1 VILPTCIPKL
11 DTLLS
16 GGVPGGRSLLYLI
29 QPGIDGSVFGLQ
41 TAVKN
46 IENGMQGVF
55 VVSTTHPSK
64 VQEYVEG
71 FGWDFDVIKDRLNII
86 DLHSGLTKAPS
97 DAKHVVDD
105 PEDLESIDATM
116 TKAID
121 DSTGALL
128 FFESL
133 STIMDLCG
141 EERSLE
147 FVHRWLK
154 QARLNDCVVI
164 ANFTAWP
171 YAEDTVAR
179 IRDKIFNAVVRVG
192 GVGERV
198 MFGQYYGVLRA
209 DWLDSQNERT
219 LLFKVSRPG
228 GVKVYIPKLLVT
240 GPFNAGKSTFVH
252 ALSNASVSVDRLGTT
267 VALDFGHIDHKEF
280 SADIFGT
287 PGQERFDPI
296 LKLLGGQALGVFLV
310 VDSTDPGGFSRAKQM
325 LESTKT
331 YDLPFVVVANKQDR
345 ADAIS
350 VDEIRKQMTIPEE
363 IPIIPVAA
371 KEGEGVYL
379 AFETLVDSIIQV

>member
-1 VILPTCIPKL
+1 
-11 DTLLS
+11 
-16 GGVPGGRSLLYLI
+16 
-29 QPGIDGSVFGLQ
+29 
-41 TAVKN
+41 
-46 IENGMQGVF
+46 
-55 VVSTTHPSK
+55 
-64 VQEYVEG
+64 
-71 FGWDFDVIKDRLNII
+71 
-86 DLHSGLTKAPS
+86 
-97 DAKHVVDD
+97 
-105 PEDLESIDATM
+105 
-116 TKAID
+116 
-121 DSTGALL
+121 
-128 FFESL
+128 
-133 STIMDLCG
+133 
-141 EERSLE
+141 
-147 FVHRWLK
+147 
-154 QARLNDCVVI
+154 
-164 ANFTAWP
+164 
-171 YAEDTVAR
+171 
-179 IRDKIFNAVVRVG
+179 
-192 GVGERV
+192 

-209 DWLDSQNERT
+209 DWLDSQSERT

-252 ALSNASVSVDRLGTT
+252 SLSNASVSVDRLGTT

-296 LKLLGGQALGVFLV
+296 LQLLGGQALGVFLV
-310 VDSTDPGGFSRAKQM
+310 VDSTDPVGFSRAKQM

-350 VDEIRKQMTIPEE
+350 ADEIRKQMKIPED

>member
-1 VILPTCIPKL
+1 MILPTCIPKL

-64 VQEYVEG
+64 VQESVEG

-86 DLHSGLTKAPS
+86 DLHSGLTQTPS
-97 DAKHVVDD
+97 DAKHVVED
-105 PEDLESIDATM
+105 PEDLESIDATI

-121 DSTGALL
+121 NSTGALL

-147 FVHRWLK
+147 FVNRWLK

-171 YAEDTVAR
+171 YAEETLAR
-179 IRDKIFNAVVRVG
+179 IRDSLFNAVVRVG

-209 DWLDSQNERT
+209 DWLDSQSERT

-252 ALSNASVSVDRLGTT
+252 SLSNASVSVDRLGTT
-267 VALDFGHIDHKEF
+267 IALDFGHIDHKEF

-296 LKLLGGQALGVFLV
+296 LRLLGGQALGVFLV
-310 VDSTDPGGFSRAKQM
+310 VDSTDPSGFPRAKQM

-331 YDLPFVVVANKQDR
+331 YGLPFVVVANKQDR
-345 ADAIS
+345 ADAIP
-350 VDEIRKQMTIPEE
+350 VEEIRKQMKIPEE
-363 IPIIPVAA
+363 IPIIPTAA
-371 KEGEGVYL
+371 KEGDGIYL

>member
-1 VILPTCIPKL
+1 MILPTCIPKL

-16 GGVPGGRSLLYLI
+16 GGVPGGRSMLYLI

-55 VVSTTHPSK
+55 VVSTAHPSK
-64 VQEYVEG
+64 VQESVEG

-97 DAKHVVDD
+97 DAKHVVED

-171 YAEDTVAR
+171 YAEETVAR
-179 IRDKIFNAVVRVG
+179 IRDTLFNAVVRVG

-209 DWLDSQNERT
+209 DWLDTPSERT

-252 ALSNASVSVDRLGTT
+252 SLSNASVSVDRLGTT
-267 VALDFGHIDHKEF
+267 IALDFGHIDHKEF

-296 LKLLGGQALGVFLV
+296 LRLLGGQALGVFLV
-310 VDSTDPGGFSRAKQM
+310 VDSTDPSGFPRAKQM

-331 YDLPFVVVANKQDR
+331 YGLPFVVVANKQDR
-345 ADAIS
+345 ADAIP
-350 VDEIRKQMTIPEE
+350 VEEIRKQMKIPEE
-363 IPIIPVAA
+363 IPIIPTAA
-371 KEGEGVYL
+371 KEGDGIYL